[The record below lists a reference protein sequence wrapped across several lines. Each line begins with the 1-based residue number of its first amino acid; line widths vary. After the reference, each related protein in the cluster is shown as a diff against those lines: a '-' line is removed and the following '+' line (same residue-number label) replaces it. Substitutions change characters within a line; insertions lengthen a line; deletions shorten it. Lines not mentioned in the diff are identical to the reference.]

1 MLFFKSRRHTGAVLC
16 ILITA
21 AAMLLSSCGGGSQT
35 PGKREALSNLSSM
48 QIATGAGQGALYEIT
63 QPAGAERGGDLIL
76 VGRSQKKLD
85 EQKAEVGPTVHAKLT
100 AAEMALGYAVTVVD
114 GTDTPLWEIITPAD
128 ATTKGV
134 RKDTK
139 VELKYTGDRRV
150 KEVTASAS

>member
-63 QPAGAERGGDLIL
+63 QPAGAKEAATSAASACTTR
-76 VGRSQKKLD
+76 
-85 EQKAEVGPTVHAKLT
+85 LT
-100 AAEMALGYAVTVVD
+100 FFFLTQTG
-114 GTDTPLWEIITPAD
+114 TPAIP
-128 ATTKGV
+128 
-134 RKDTK
+134 
-139 VELKYTGDRRV
+139 
-150 KEVTASAS
+150 